1 MRIDVI
7 GVQSVACDSS
17 GDGSCRFFV
26 NLFSRKG
33 LAVPLF
39 VSLFKSSMNLCQCT
53 SITRE
58 NNREFE
64 EGVGVKKTTTEGK
77 LIQQSIAQQS
87 PKTSTEN

>member
-39 VSLFKSSMNLCQCT
+39 VSPLQVIYEFVSMYFNYK
-53 SITRE
+53 RE
-58 NNREFE
+58 QPGVE